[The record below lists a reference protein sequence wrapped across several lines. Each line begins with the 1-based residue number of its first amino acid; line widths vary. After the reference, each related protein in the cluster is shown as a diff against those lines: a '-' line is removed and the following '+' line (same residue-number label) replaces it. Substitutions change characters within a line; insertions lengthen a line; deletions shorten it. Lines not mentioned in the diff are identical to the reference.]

1 MHSIKRNSSIELLRI
16 LSMLII
22 VIYHYEARNF
32 NLYVV
37 ASDRVGEPDLLPQ
50 LLTHSIGKL
59 GVPVFVFI
67 SGWYGLKYRK
77 ERFWEMVGM
86 CIFYA
91 LISCIGCQLLYG
103 QVRFLELP
111 FSINLWWFMAA
122 YLSIVSRNQSFYRYM
137 RQMASFIGCSDNYL
151 YIIWRLFCKVCQY
164 RRTIPNVQH
173 VPKCKVD
180 KIISKKMD

>member
-86 CIFYA
+86 Y
-91 LISCIGCQLLYG
+91 
-103 QVRFLELP
+103 
-111 FSINLWWFMAA
+111 
-122 YLSIVSRNQSFYRYM
+122 YL
-137 RQMASFIGCSDNYL
+137 C
-151 YIIWRLFCKVCQY
+151 
-164 RRTIPNVQH
+164 
-173 VPKCKVD
+173 
-180 KIISKKMD
+180 

>member
-1 MHSIKRNSSIELLRI
+1 MVWIKVSQRK
-16 LSMLII
+16 
-22 VIYHYEARNF
+22 V
-32 NLYVV
+32 
-37 ASDRVGEPDLLPQ
+37 
-50 LLTHSIGKL
+50 L
-59 GVPVFVFI
+59 G
-67 SGWYGLKYRK
+67 
-77 ERFWEMVGM
+77 MVGM

-122 YLSIVSRNQSFYRYM
+122 YLSIYLLSPGINHFIDTCDKWQV
-137 RQMASFIGCSDNYL
+137 FIGCSDNYL

>member
-59 GVPVFVFI
+59 GVPFIVFATQQW
-67 SGWYGLKYRK
+67 GGQDAPYNHGRK
-77 ERFWEMVGM
+77 VAFRQYLLLA
-86 CIFYA
+86 IFPI
-91 LISCIGCQLLYG
+91 L
-103 QVRFLELP
+103 
-111 FSINLWWFMAA
+111 
-122 YLSIVSRNQSFYRYM
+122 SFYY
-137 RQMASFIGCSDNYL
+137 
-151 YIIWRLFCKVCQY
+151 
-164 RRTIPNVQH
+164 QH
-173 VPKCKVD
+173 D
-180 KIISKKMD
+180 S